1 LHEKEG
7 IQARTLF
14 ATHYHE
20 LTNLERILNRVENHH
35 VKVKEFKD
43 KIIFLRSIEKGAG
56 DKSYGIYVAKMAGLP
71 NSVISRASEVLDYH
85 INKSDQKDETFMIQ
99 KASNQISIFN
109 EEELLLRKRI
119 NELDLNTMTPIEA
132 LHILDDIKKEHDI

>member
-1 LHEKEG
+1 MGTNKKK
-7 IQARTLF
+7 IF
-14 ATHYHE
+14 ANNASWT
-20 LTNLERILNRVENHH
+20 
-35 VKVKEFKD
+35 FD
-43 KIIFLRSIEKGAG
+43 KN
-56 DKSYGIYVAKMAGLP
+56 VAQKF
-71 NSVISRASEVLDYH
+71 DYH
-85 INKSDQKDETFMIQ
+85 INKSDQKNETFMIQ